1 MSYLQ
6 PFVSVLGPSIAAGL
20 AAYLSIRLGLRRYAR
35 EKAFDGRREWY
46 EQAMRVVVQY
56 AETMRSLVDTARRAG
71 PLAPHPELAEE
82 LARCI
87 KEINPVLSLAYLYA
101 TPRSIEA
108 VEQLFSAQSN
118 LLAPFPAEASAN
130 LDIPGMIKAELFAR
144 TVGLDFAKEFRS
156 HLGLE
161 SLPRELVPSLLI
173 QERALPPL
181 AVEKSDSRIIK

>member
-6 PFVSVLGPSIAAGL
+6 PLVSVLAPSIAAGI

-56 AETMRSLVDTARRAG
+56 AETMRSLVEVAQQTEPSVPYA
-71 PLAPHPELAEE
+71 EQAEE

-101 TPRSIEA
+101 TPKSIQA
-108 VEQLFSAQSN
+108 VEQLFSANSN
-118 LLAPFPAEASAN
+118 LLALFPADASAN
-130 LDIPGMIKAELFAR
+130 LDVPGMVKAELLAR
-144 TVGLDFAKEFRS
+144 TVGLDFAKEFR
-156 HLGLE
+156 HHVGLE
-161 SLPRELVPSLLI
+161 SLPQELVPPRLM
-173 QERALPPL
+173 QPRE
-181 AVEKSDSRIIK
+181 